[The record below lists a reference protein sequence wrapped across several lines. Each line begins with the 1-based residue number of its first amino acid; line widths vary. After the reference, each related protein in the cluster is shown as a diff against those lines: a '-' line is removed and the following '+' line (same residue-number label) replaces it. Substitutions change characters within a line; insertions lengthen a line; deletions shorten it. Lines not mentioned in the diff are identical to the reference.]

1 MNIKLATTGDDFRRA
16 FPAVHALRPHLDE
29 REYMTMV
36 KRMVGSGYHLAIL
49 ELEDGTVPC
58 VGGFRIDEMF
68 HRGLGVYVDDLSTL
82 EEHRNKGYGA
92 KVLDFIIEY
101 SRKQKCECIHLDSGV
116 QRFAA
121 HRFYLRYGFD
131 ITSHHFAMKFS

>member
-1 MNIKLATTGDDFRRA
+1 MDIKLARTADDFHRA
-16 FPAVHALRPHLDE
+16 FPAIHALRPQFDE
-29 REYMTMV
+29 SEYMTMV
-36 KRMVGSGYHLAIL
+36 KRMVGSGYHLAML

-68 HRGLGVYVDDLSTL
+68 HRGKGVYVDDLSTL
-82 EEHRNKGYGA
+82 EEHRGKGYGA
-92 KVLDFIIEY
+92 LVLDFIVDYCKKE
-101 SRKQKCECIHLDSGV
+101 KCVCIHLDSGV

-131 ITSHHFAMKFS
+131 ITSHHFAMSF

>member
-1 MNIKLATTGDDFRRA
+1 MNIKIARTGEDFRRA
-16 FPAVHALRPHLDE
+16 FPAVKELRPFLDE
-29 REYMTMV
+29 AEYMTMV
-36 KRMVGSGYHLAIL
+36 KRMIAGGYHLAML

-68 HRGLGVYVDDLSTL
+68 HRGKGVYVDDLSTL
-82 EEHRNKGYGA
+82 EAYRSKGYGA
-92 KVLDFIIEY
+92 RVLDFIIEY
-101 SRKQKCECIHLDSGV
+101 CKKENCVCIHLDSGV

-131 ITSHHFAMKFS
+131 ITSHHFAMKF

>member
-1 MNIKLATTGDDFRRA
+1 MNIKLAKTGEDFRRA
-16 FPAVHALRPHLDE
+16 YAAVKELRPHLDE
-29 REYMTMV
+29 HEYMTMV
-36 KRMVGSGYHLAIL
+36 KRMVGAGYHLAML

-58 VGGFRIDEMF
+58 IGGFRIDEMF
-68 HRGLGVYVDDLSTL
+68 HRGKGVYVDDLSTL
-82 EEHRNKGYGA
+82 EAHRSKGYGA

-101 SRKQKCECIHLDSGV
+101 CKREKCVSIHLDSGV

-131 ITSHHFAMKFS
+131 ITSHHFAMKIK